1 MSILILT
8 DGDGKYLDRR
18 DLCVFYASG
27 TGVKSA
33 PKAGAGSGG
42 AVLGRGVAGAGAAV
56 EEDALHGGGR
66 TVGEGTDGL
75 AAKSRRRAKKGAGR
89 VGILRACVCE
99 IGTSLGPRMEVIA
112 WAVNKETGRLPL
124 GVRPL
129 LS

>member
-1 MSILILT
+1 MFFT
-8 DGDGKYLDRR
+8 PR
-18 DLCVFYASG
+18 
-27 TGVKSA
+27 
-33 PKAGAGSGG
+33 
-42 AVLGRGVAGAGAAV
+42 GRGEVSSEGGGWERGRRFGPRSSRGGCAEAGAAV

-75 AAKSRRRAKKGAGR
+75 AAKGRRRAKKGAGR
-89 VGILRACVCE
+89 VGILRACACA